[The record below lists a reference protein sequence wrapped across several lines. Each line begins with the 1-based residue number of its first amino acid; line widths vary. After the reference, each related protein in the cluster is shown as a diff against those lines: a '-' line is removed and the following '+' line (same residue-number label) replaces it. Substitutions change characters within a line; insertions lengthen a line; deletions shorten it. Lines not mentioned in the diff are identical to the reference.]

1 MMNKK
6 ARLGLIASA
15 LAAGGLFFWWTSVR
29 PSAAELPKPK
39 GYFEIA
45 LPDTS
50 SVAFEARDGFRVD
63 FRTNKSAVWKT
74 VNADKGWGTVSFPKL
89 GAEIQLSYVAV
100 GDQLPKLLDDA
111 HQLAF
116 KHDVVAQGIKEKFG
130 SRAPGTRYFIPI
142 PRQYG
147 YAVSIFHHG
156 QHQPFPARVRLR
168 TGQAQCRLPSARKR
182 LLASRSHPFDG
193 DGTLEGW
200 EMKG

>member
-1 MMNKK
+1 MNKK
-6 ARLGLIASA
+6 TRLGLLASA
-15 LAAGGLFFWWTSVR
+15 FAAGGLFFWWSSVR
-29 PSAAELPKPK
+29 PSDAELPKPK

-50 SVAFEARDGFRVD
+50 SVAFEARDGFWVD

-116 KHDVVAQGIKEKFG
+116 KHDVVAQGIKEKLYSDPDRRVHGILYQFQGNTATPCQFFITDSTHHFLRG
-130 SRAPGTRYFIPI
+130 SVYVLAKPNADSLAPVNAFLQAEVIRLMET
-142 PRQYG
+142 
-147 YAVSIFHHG
+147 
-156 QHQPFPARVRLR
+156 ARW
-168 TGQAQCRLPSARKR
+168 K
-182 LLASRSHPFDG
+182 DG
-193 DGTLEGW
+193 
-200 EMKG
+200 K

>member
-6 ARLGLIASA
+6 TRLGLLASA
-15 LAAGGLFFWWTSVR
+15 FAAGGLFFWWSSVR
-29 PSAAELPKPK
+29 PSDAELPKPK

-50 SVAFEARDGFRVD
+50 SVAFEARDGFWVD

-116 KHDVVAQGIKEKFG
+116 KHDVVAQGIKEKLYSDPDRRVHGILYQFQGNTATPCQFFITDSTHHFLRG
-130 SRAPGTRYFIPI
+130 SVYVLAKPNADSLAPVNAFLQAEVIRLMET
-142 PRQYG
+142 
-147 YAVSIFHHG
+147 
-156 QHQPFPARVRLR
+156 ARW
-168 TGQAQCRLPSARKR
+168 K
-182 LLASRSHPFDG
+182 DG
-193 DGTLEGW
+193 
-200 EMKG
+200 K

>member
-6 ARLGLIASA
+6 TRLGLLASA
-15 LAAGGLFFWWTSVR
+15 FAAGGLLFWWSSVR
-29 PSAAELPKPK
+29 PSDAELPKPK

-116 KHDVVAQGIKEKFG
+116 KHDVVAQGIKEKLYSDPDRRVHGILYQFQGNTATPCQFFITDSTNHFLRG
-130 SRAPGTRYFIPI
+130 SVYVLAKPNADSLAPVNAFLQAEVIRLMET
-142 PRQYG
+142 
-147 YAVSIFHHG
+147 
-156 QHQPFPARVRLR
+156 ARW
-168 TGQAQCRLPSARKR
+168 K
-182 LLASRSHPFDG
+182 DG
-193 DGTLEGW
+193 
-200 EMKG
+200 K

>member
-6 ARLGLIASA
+6 TRLGLLASA
-15 LAAGGLFFWWTSVR
+15 FAAGGLFFWWSSVR
-29 PSAAELPKPK
+29 PSDAELPKPK

-50 SVAFEARDGFRVD
+50 SVAFEARDGFWVD

-116 KHDVVAQGIKEKFG
+116 KHDVVAQGIKEKLYSDPDRRVHGILYQFQGNTATPCQFFITDSTNHFLRG
-130 SRAPGTRYFIPI
+130 SVYVLAKPNADSLAPVNAFLQAEVIRLMET
-142 PRQYG
+142 
-147 YAVSIFHHG
+147 
-156 QHQPFPARVRLR
+156 ARW
-168 TGQAQCRLPSARKR
+168 K
-182 LLASRSHPFDG
+182 DG
-193 DGTLEGW
+193 
-200 EMKG
+200 K